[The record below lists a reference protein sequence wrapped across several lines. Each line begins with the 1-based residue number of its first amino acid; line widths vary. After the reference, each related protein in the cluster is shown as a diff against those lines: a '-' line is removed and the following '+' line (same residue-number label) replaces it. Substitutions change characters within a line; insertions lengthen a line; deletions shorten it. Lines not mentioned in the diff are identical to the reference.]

1 MPRPI
6 KRPEYSSPI
15 LIRVAAIRFEPDEFS
30 YLKSVADE
38 THLSL
43 SGLIRRICLNYP
55 IPPQRTPQLDA
66 EAVREL
72 NRIGCN
78 LNQVAHSLNRF
89 DVMTP
94 PSRAIA
100 IRNWRVVLSTLQLQ
114 LHTLT
119 QRLQ

>member
-1 MPRPI
+1 MPRSI
-6 KRPEYSSPI
+6 KRPEFSAPVLTRI
-15 LIRVAAIRFEPDEFS
+15 ATVRFEENEYT
-30 YLKSVADE
+30 YLQSVAE
-38 THLSL
+38 ERHISF
-43 SGLIRRICLNYP
+43 SGLLRRICLNYP
-55 IPPQRTPQLDA
+55 IPPQRTPQLDG

-78 LNQVAHSLNRF
+78 LNQVAHSLNRV

-94 PSRAIA
+94 PSRVIT